1 MISVVIL
8 GAGNVATH
16 LFHAFYKA
24 ENIVVNQWFN
34 RNLKSN
40 DYEVFARLYKVIL
53 YFVNKLL
60 ISCAPMK
67 TFIFI

>member
-34 RNLKSN
+34 RNLKSI
-40 DYEVFARLYKVIL
+40 DLKIGGAI
-53 YFVNKLL
+53 
-60 ISCAPMK
+60 ISV
-67 TFIFI
+67 